1 MVGLLTQRKQKQKGE
16 QERLLPITT
25 GQQIAATLL
34 QEQNQKHSLPII
46 TGPVFNANNAVAD
59 AVICCLLLF
68 CLFWSGLHVRVG
80 YETKDMEKRRNGLNL
95 HLSKSLHCIL
105 DSCIIDQLSFGVIIF
120 IKFHPM
126 G

>member
-68 CLFWSGLHVRVG
+68 CL
-80 YETKDMEKRRNGLNL
+80 ETWVLTSSMLNSMRGFNYCACRWCADKKPRRQQNGT
-95 HLSKSLHCIL
+95 LSTVLLMKL
-105 DSCIIDQLSFGVIIF
+105 
-120 IKFHPM
+120 
-126 G
+126 